1 MHPEYVAAVKHSGLL
16 KKHIRKREAISI
28 QHSETELFIDK
39 VLEGLKQLLS
49 KPEWKNCDIYIV
61 LSGHFS
67 KFRVS
72 KWNESLSKDERQV
85 LLRHQ
90 VEEIYAEKFQVFIA
104 ESGFGKN
111 GLAVAIEHN
120 FYLGLLDLEKK
131 LNIKFLSINPYFVAI
146 TNHWRGSIDASALLI
161 IREDAFV
168 YTASIKNNSWEIIK
182 TILASDG
189 WEQEVERALGLEVMP
204 SDLNSGKIN
213 CYFHEE
219 NKSNLNL
226 KLLTGASNPVILLSY
241 NGMPEANPK
250 FYFARY
256 VA

>member
-1 MHPEYVAAVKHSGLL
+1 MHPDYVAVVKHTGLL
-16 KKHIRKREAISI
+16 KKHISKREIVAI
-28 QHSETELFIDK
+28 QHSETELMADK
-39 VLEGLKQLLS
+39 VLDVLKQLLS
-49 KPEWKNCDIYIV
+49 KPEWKSCDIHIV

-85 LLRHQ
+85 LVRHQ

-120 FYLGLLDLEKK
+120 LYLGLLDLEKK
-131 LNIKFLSINPYFVAI
+131 LNIKFLSMNPYFVAI
-146 TNHWRGSIDASALLI
+146 ANHWRGSIDASALLI

-168 YTASIKNNSWEIIK
+168 YIASIKNNSWEIIK

-189 WEQEVERALGLEVMP
+189 WEQEVERALGLEMMP
-204 SDLNSGKIN
+204 SEADAGKIN

-219 NKSNLNL
+219 KKTNLNP
-226 KLLTGASNPVILLSY
+226 KFLTGTSNHVISLSF
-241 NGMPEANPK
+241 NGMADANPK

-256 VA
+256 LA